1 MAVFFTSNDGGSAA
15 LLGSGA
21 FLVAVSLIGDRIDGF
36 EAAGVKVSLRAS
48 AERALREAN
57 EAEAAGDL
65 ERADAL
71 RLRADALLSTVQD
84 LSDRYEEVRSVQSKS
99 GGRTMALEQIV
110 AEAKSLAYRPE
121 TSASSVEFLFNTGRA
136 GNRVSALAI
145 MDERPHLA
153 SPAVILDA
161 LTGPRSAFE
170 MYTALSA
177 ARSYMA
183 SGLPSRADQDSI
195 ATIVRTQLEG
205 GRLGAANSDRVA
217 LATEIIRRFGT
228 AG

>member
-1 MAVFFTSNDGGSAA
+1 MAVFFTSNDGGAAA

-71 RLRADALLSTVQD
+71 RLRADALLSPVQD
-84 LSDRYEEVRSVQSKS
+84 LSDRYEELRSAQSNS

-110 AEAKSLAYRPE
+110 AEAKPLAYRQ
-121 TSASSVEFLFNTGRA
+121 
-136 GNRVSALAI
+136 
-145 MDERPHLA
+145 
-153 SPAVILDA
+153 
-161 LTGPRSAFE
+161 

-177 ARSYMA
+177 ARSYLA

-195 ATIVRTQLEG
+195 VSVVRTQLEG
-205 GRLGAANSDRVA
+205 GRLGAPNSDRVA
-217 LATEIIRRFGT
+217 LATEIIRRFGF
-228 AG
+228 AR